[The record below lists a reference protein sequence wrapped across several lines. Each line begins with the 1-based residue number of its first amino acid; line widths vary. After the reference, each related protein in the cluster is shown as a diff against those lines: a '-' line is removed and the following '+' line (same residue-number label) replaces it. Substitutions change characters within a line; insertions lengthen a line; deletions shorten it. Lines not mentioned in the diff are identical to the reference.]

1 MSHRIIVMRR
11 GSICK
16 EFQRGEPTEA
26 DILREA
32 IGEVTG
38 ASVRATE

>member
-16 EFQRGEPTEA
+16 EYMRGEPTES

-32 IGEVTG
+32 IGQING
-38 ASVRATE
+38 ANAQEAA

>member
-16 EFQRGEPTEA
+16 EYRRGDATET
-26 DILREA
+26 DILTEA
-32 IGEVTG
+32 IGRVD
-38 ASVRATE
+38 SATA